1 MAPRI
6 SINAGGARLYIDP
19 SSLPWQ
25 EAYKLLVGAIVPR
38 PIAWVS
44 TLSPEGVRNLAP
56 FSFFTA
62 IAADPMTICFS
73 PMRRG
78 RDGEKKD
85 TLRNIEATGEFVVN
99 IVSHALAE
107 QMNQTSAEVA
117 PDVDE
122 FLFAGLTAANSE
134 AVKVPRVAEALFAY
148 ECKLHQVVH
157 IGEAKAGAG
166 SLVIGTVLRVYAADA
181 VREGG
186 RILTDVLQPIGR
198 CAGNEY
204 TTVRD
209 RFAMDRPVVR

>member
-1 MAPRI
+1 M
-6 SINAGGARLYIDP
+6 YIDP

-25 EAYKLLVGAIVPR
+25 EAYKLLIGAILPR

-44 TLSPEGVRNLAP
+44 TISPSGVRNLAP

-62 IAADPMTICFS
+62 IAAEPMTICFS

-78 RDGEKKD
+78 RDGAKKD

-99 IVSHALAE
+99 IVSEALAE
-107 QMNQTSAEVA
+107 QMNLTSAEVG
-117 PDVDE
+117 PEVDE
-122 FLFAGLTAANSE
+122 FQFAGLLPVDSQTVAP
-134 AVKVPRVAEALFAY
+134 PRVGEALFAY
-148 ECKLHQVVH
+148 ECKLQQVVH
-157 IGEAKAGAG
+157 IGEEKAGAG

-186 RILTDVLQPIGR
+186 RILTDALRPIGR

-204 TTVRD
+204 TTVRE
-209 RFAMDRPVVR
+209 RFALERPTVR